1 MPSPVT
7 IERVGKQLEELG
19 VIYEAT
25 PEGNLRAGWA
35 AVEVV
40 FGVDQYSMQING
52 QPRQLNPDLD
62 RGLALLFA
70 DELNRK
76 MLWPCVGVS
85 MEKTENGQVPIIRTT
100 YAVPVQEGLT
110 DAQISLN
117 LKMGIEVT
125 NQAYSEYAAKV
136 LAVDAEGEG
145 L

>member
-25 PEGNLRAGWA
+25 AEGNLRAGWA
-35 AVEVV
+35 AAEIV
-40 FGVDQYSMQING
+40 FGVDEYSMQVNG
-52 QPRQLNPDLD
+52 QPRQLNQDLD

-70 DELNRK
+70 DELNRR

-85 MEKTENGQVPIIRTT
+85 MEKTESGQVPIIRTT
-100 YAVPVQEGLT
+100 YALPTQEGLT
-110 DAQISLN
+110 DDQLSLA

-125 NQAYSEYAAKV
+125 NQAYSEYAAKI
-136 LAVDAEGEG
+136 LQVDPEGDG